1 MATPR
6 HRTIKEELRELGS
19 KYPELRDP
27 DAKVTKTAKAV
38 YDAYVKLGRPPG
50 LYTQWKAVSRLIEV
64 KPSLVGGQKKPAPQA
79 SVPADVEAL
88 AKRMGVKDPVGAMQR
103 FEQRTA
109 ATKDAAPSLVDIL
122 RRSPSSHA

>member
-1 MATPR
+1 MTTPR

-19 KYPELRDP
+19 KYPDLRDP
-27 DAKVTKTAKAV
+27 SAKLTKTAKAV
-38 YDAYVKLGRPPG
+38 YDAYLKLGQPPG
-50 LYTQWKAVSRLIEV
+50 PYTQLKAVSRLIEV
-64 KPSLVGGQKKPAPQA
+64 KPSLVGDQKKAAP
-79 SVPADVEAL
+79 VPADVEAL

-122 RRSPSSHA
+122 RRSPSSHS

>member
-1 MATPR
+1 MTAPL
-6 HRTIKEELRELGS
+6 RTIKRQLQDLGE

-38 YDAYVKLGRPPG
+38 YDAYVKLGQPPG
-50 LYTQWKAVSRLIEV
+50 PYTQLKAVSRLIEV
-64 KPSLVGGQKKPAPQA
+64 KPELVGGQKKAVSKPN
-79 SVPADVEAL
+79 VPADVEAL

-109 ATKDAAPSLVDIL
+109 ATKDAVPSLVDIL